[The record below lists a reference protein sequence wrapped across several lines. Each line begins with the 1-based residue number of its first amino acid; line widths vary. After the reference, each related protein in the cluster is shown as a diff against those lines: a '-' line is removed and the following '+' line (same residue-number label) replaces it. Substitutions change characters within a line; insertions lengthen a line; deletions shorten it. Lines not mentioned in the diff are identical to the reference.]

1 MSLDES
7 LRGMPSMQMEGK
19 MRGSSDKEGMSNYC
33 GSYRSE
39 RTQFDKQLQTMWCPS
54 CSGPTGPT
62 GPTGPNVMG
71 GQNTKR
77 YSSAVQDK
85 DFRGNVKVAGVN

>member
-1 MSLDES
+1 MSLDGS
-7 LRGMPSMQMEGK
+7 LRGMPSM
-19 MRGSSDKEGMSNYC
+19 RGNKEGMSNYC
-33 GSYRSE
+33 GTYRSE

-54 CSGPTGPT
+54 CCGPTGPT
-62 GPTGPNVMG
+62 GPSGPTVMA

-85 DFRGNVKVAGVN
+85 DKDFRGNVKVAGVN

>member
-1 MSLDES
+1 MSLDGS
-7 LRGMPSMQMEGK
+7 LRGMPSMQMAGK

-33 GSYRSE
+33 GTYRSE

-54 CSGPTGPT
+54 CCGPTGPT
-62 GPTGPNVMG
+62 GANVMA